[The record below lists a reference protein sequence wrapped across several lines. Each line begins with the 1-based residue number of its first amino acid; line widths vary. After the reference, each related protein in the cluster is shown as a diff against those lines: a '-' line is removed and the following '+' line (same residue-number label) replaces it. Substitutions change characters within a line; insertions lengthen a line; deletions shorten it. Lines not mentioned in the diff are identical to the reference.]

1 MQNCSTGLIP
11 FCSYYILVNRPLNS
25 ISNTQSLF
33 SEENTSVAN
42 LTPLTHQS
50 NTCLQLV
57 NFVSCLCNN
66 LPPNQRWPLFSHCS
80 NNTYFIL
87 LLLVANLHDS
97 LLAAEPL
104 KRQLLACNHYATEIR
119 WFVDIYRNMVAAGMI
134 TRINS
139 STTNKAPLDF
149 YFKIAGKLTFSNKF

>member
-1 MQNCSTGLIP
+1 MQNCSTDLIP

-33 SEENTSVAN
+33 SEENTSIAN

-50 NTCLQLV
+50 NTCLHLV

-80 NNTYFIL
+80 NNRHFYLAFL
-87 LLLVANLHDS
+87 PAANLHDS

-104 KRQLLACNHYATEIR
+104 KRQLLVSNYFAIEIH
-119 WFVDIYRNMVAAGMI
+119 WFADIYRNMVVAGMS
-134 TRINS
+134 RINS
-139 STTNKAPLDF
+139 PTSNKTPLDS
-149 YFKIAGKLTFSNKF
+149 YSSK